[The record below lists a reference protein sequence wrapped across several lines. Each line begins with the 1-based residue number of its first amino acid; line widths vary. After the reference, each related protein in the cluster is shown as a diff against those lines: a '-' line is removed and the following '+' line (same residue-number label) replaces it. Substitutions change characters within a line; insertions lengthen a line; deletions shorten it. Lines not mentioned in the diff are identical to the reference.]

1 MPYLVL
7 EVLGMPEAK
16 NIKVI
21 GVPRDKVVT
30 LGRSE
35 RSDLMINDQSISN
48 RHSKI
53 FFSSL
58 INKFVL
64 QDYDSK
70 YGTLKIIQ
78 QPQLIEPGRKLYV
91 QVGCAVLQIEVEQ
104 DQPKKPSMLSKFCGC
119 FSKNRDKTSLTE
131 KGYMKRTLNPKD
143 PVKNEVQQCKE
154 RGLFSEF
161 NVKQQGMLGDT
172 NGCRY
177 DFMNYPDAIPEECFI
192 FFSNKVEG
200 TQMTQ
205 KEVLLNMHFLNKH
218 F

>member
-91 QVGCAVLQIEVEQ
+91 
-104 DQPKKPSMLSKFCGC
+104 
-119 FSKNRDKTSLTE
+119 
-131 KGYMKRTLNPKD
+131 
-143 PVKNEVQQCKE
+143 
-154 RGLFSEF
+154 
-161 NVKQQGMLGDT
+161 
-172 NGCRY
+172 
-177 DFMNYPDAIPEECFI
+177 
-192 FFSNKVEG
+192 
-200 TQMTQ
+200 
-205 KEVLLNMHFLNKH
+205 
-218 F
+218 